1 MAPAASP
8 PSSSSS
14 TPASFSSP
22 LLYPSSCS
30 SANSVPPLSTNLS
43 PSSSSS
49 SSYRPPSYGRDQLES
64 LIARHGRPTRFSLSS
79 LEELTATYSTYNPPS
94 PLPRRR
100 SPVTDLSN
108 SFEQLSTYRTRSK
121 PIPIPRSP
129 FNTHEEDIPVTPLTG
144 RFERNYFPHRDI
156 SPERD
161 RNRRTRTK
169 SSRHSGRY
177 SDHRSSRM
185 RSDSSPF
192 LSQVSGQTMSS
203 SGRPGS
209 PQPARARMQNTA
221 KSAPTFQLGDLPRFH
236 PAVYQSSN
244 HSQTTSG
251 QPSSPRQSRQHVYR
265 PTSASRDPI
274 SQYRDF
280 VEGVVLQKPPS
291 RPLSPSPS
299 APRLNPL
306 LSPGPVTPLALE
318 ETGGYLSAGAS
329 NLSELSTRDFQ
340 HSAPAPDLLD
350 RLIAR
355 ENERARQKARKAAK
369 GR

>member
-1 MAPAASP
+1 M
-8 PSSSSS
+8 
-14 TPASFSSP
+14 
-22 LLYPSSCS
+22 LL
-30 SANSVPPLSTNLS
+30 SANLS
-43 PSSSSS
+43 PSSPSSS
-49 SSYRPPSYGRDQLES
+49 PYRPPSYARDQLQS

-100 SPVTDLSN
+100 HSPVADLSD
-108 SFEQLSTYRTRSK
+108 SFEELSLHRTRTK

-129 FNTHEEDIPVTPLTG
+129 FNSHEEDIPVTPLTG
-144 RFERNYFPHRDI
+144 RFERDYFPHRDP
-156 SPERD
+156 SPGRD
-161 RNRRTRTK
+161 RNRRTRPK
-169 SSRHSGRY
+169 SSRHSRHH
-177 SDHRSSRM
+177 SDYRSSRM

-192 LSQVSGQTMSS
+192 FQISGQTMSS
-203 SGRPGS
+203 SGRSGS
-209 PQPARARMQNTA
+209 PQPVLTRVQNTA
-221 KSAPTFQLGDLPRFH
+221 KSAPAFQLGDLPRFH
-236 PAVYQSSN
+236 PAVYQSSSN
-244 HSQTTSG
+244 AQATNG
-251 QPSSPRQSRQHVYR
+251 QPSSPRQSRQNVYR

-318 ETGGYLSAGAS
+318 EAGGYLTAGAS
-329 NLSELSTRDFQ
+329 RSELSSRDI
-340 HSAPAPDLLD
+340 HNSAPAPDLLD

-355 ENERARQKARKAAK
+355 ENERNRQKTRKPAK
-369 GR
+369 GW